1 MMATLRALA
10 LCVASL
16 VGLSPPVWGETLRVA
31 TFNAELQGDG
41 PGLLL
46 RDLMREKSDQ
56 IEAVV
61 RVIEQT
67 SPDILALQG
76 VDWDFD
82 GAALGALA
90 DLLAASGVPYPYRFA
105 AQPNSG
111 MATELDLDGDGQ
123 LGGPGDAQGF
133 GDFTGQSGLAVLSRY
148 PIRTEQV
155 QDFSSLL
162 WQDIPDAQLPT
173 YEDGKP
179 FPSEEAQ
186 AIQRLS
192 SIAHWIVPIDLPDGS
207 VLSLMTFHASPPVFD
222 GPEDRNGRRNH
233 DEILLWRAIL
243 DGEYGDPPERFVLAG
258 DTNLDPQDSDGR
270 TQAIRALLR
279 DPRLQDP
286 KPASAGAAAMPDQG
300 HISQNALD
308 TVDWDGIGR
317 FRVDYVL
324 PSTQLVVADAGVY
337 WPAPDEP
344 GHDDVLAAS
353 RHRLVWVDL
362 LFD

>member
-1 MMATLRALA
+1 MTPLRTRALCA
-10 LCVASL
+10 ASL
-16 VGLSPPVWGETLRVA
+16 SVVSTLAIGETLRVA
-31 TFNAELQGDG
+31 TFNAELEGDG

-46 RDLMREKSDQ
+46 RDLTREDSDQ

-61 RVIEQT
+61 RVIART

-76 VDWDFD
+76 IDWDYD
-82 GAALGALA
+82 GAVLNALV
-90 DLLAASGVPYPYRFA
+90 DLLAASGVSYSYHFA
-105 AQPNSG
+105 ARPNAG
-111 MATELDLDGDGQ
+111 LATDLDLDGDGR

-133 GDFTGQSGLAVLSRY
+133 GDFTGQSGLAVLSRF
-148 PIRTEQV
+148 PIRTGQV
-155 QDFSSLL
+155 RDFSGLL
-162 WQDIPDAQLPT
+162 WRDMPGALLPT
-173 YEDGKP
+173 NDDGTP
-179 FPSEEAQ
+179 FPSKEAQ

-192 SIAHWIVPIDLPDGS
+192 STAHWIVPIELPDDT

-243 DGEYGDPPERFVLAG
+243 DGEFGDAPDRFVLAG
-258 DTNLDPQDSDGR
+258 DANLDPQDSDGR
-270 TQAIRALLR
+270 TEAIRVLMA
-279 DPRLQDP
+279 DPRLVDP
-286 KPASAGAAAMPDQG
+286 RPASAGAAAMPDQG
-300 HISQNALD
+300 HKSRNAHD

-324 PSTQLVVADAGVY
+324 PSAQQEVIDAGVF

-344 GHDDVLAAS
+344 GHDDALAAS

-362 LFD
+362 LLD